1 MDYFLKHF
9 LFIHCFIFFTYFS
22 HSQLGVK
29 YMTSYIINLFHRILQ
44 NIGLNYIP
52 VWYQVYYTDTEQ
64 NNPIMSSGNAV
75 VTCAI
80 IARNFA
86 AILAGVAKMCIVQL
100 LHATR
105 CNSCM
110 Q

>member
-29 YMTSYIINLFHRILQ
+29 CMTSYIINLFHRILQ